1 MRAIPG
7 RRGGVESTPSPYFP
21 FSQKLPPA
29 VHDASF
35 SSYLQPG
42 SNPIDDSAEISIFDA
57 TKYFNSEAEN
67 PKLSI
72 NRVSPVVANGNSN
85 NSGVVVSEPPRF
97 SSASSSVDGYGYAN
111 RNYRT
116 GSFHAT
122 PTASSEASWNSQTG
136 LLSNPP
142 GALAVSVR
150 HPQGSVADDQ
160 KKRGSAKKW
169 ILGRR
174 CPCSGKKSVQV
185 EEKMS
190 EPRTPMSH
198 LAPNNRVTVSAMV
211 KRQGSNSN
219 DHSNNNIPKIPNS
232 FPGRVEKS
240 DCSSA
245 PSSIDWME
253 RREIEIPNSVRRISA
268 ETTRFGSHHRV
279 VLPPNSTEGNSIG
292 GGGGFTFPILS
303 QSAAAAAPPVKLV
316 LKPKLSIL
324 EDPPRESLEVF
335 RPAEEV
341 IVGGGNSA
349 VKLGPEPPKRQS
361 FTFPASPR
369 SRMTA
374 AATDDDLASDASSD
388 LFEIESFSTQ
398 TTSYQLGSNRRDS
411 MEDASTF
418 NARRL
423 SGIGGGGGG
432 GAYRERVEEEEEEE
446 EEVAATECYEPS
458 EASIAWSVVTAEG
471 FDRASVTNYSVTAS
485 EADEVRFM
493 MMRQVEAAR
502 NGGGGGGGGGKK
514 RGGLLSCRCEKAV
527 SVGPQPMRTGGGGEG
542 QRGVNMAAGHVN
554 GRAAAMNSSHK
565 KPPLAKSH
573 SARLSLPFAA

>member
-29 VHDASF
+29 VLDASF

-72 NRVSPVVANGNSN
+72 SRVSPVVANGNSN

-111 RNYRT
+111 RAYRT

-160 KKRGSAKKW
+160 RKRGSAKRW

-219 DHSNNNIPKIPNS
+219 DHSNNSIPKIPNS

-349 VKLGPEPPKRQS
+349 VK
-361 FTFPASPR
+361 

-374 AATDDDLASDASSD
+374 AATDDDMASDASSD

-398 TTSYQLGSNRRDS
+398 TTSYQLNGSNRRDS

-432 GAYRERVEEEEEEE
+432 GAYRERVEEEEEENE
-446 EEVAATECYEPS
+446 EEAAATECYEPS

-493 MMRQVEAAR
+493 MMRQAR

-554 GRAAAMNSSHK
+554 GRSAAAA
-565 KPPLAKSH
+565 KPPLARSH